1 MVDCELVVDQ
11 VDIAVRQFRAVVSK
25 KLGERHPLAVHLP
38 CLELPEGNLA
48 VPRIPLDSE
57 LEVGIPHAGSQESAR
72 FFGPDMPVII
82 DMFNGLPGTVEH
94 FGYSAPS
101 QRADR
106 APSPILGRKPAPQP
120 LILGLGERRDDIAR
134 TANGASTE
142 VPAVFFDFKNM
153 NRC

>member
-1 MVDCELVVDQ
+1 
-11 VDIAVRQFRAVVSK
+11 
-25 KLGERHPLAVHLP
+25 VHLS
-38 CLELPEGNLA
+38 CLELPKGNLA

-57 LEVGIPHAGSQESAR
+57 LEVRIPQAGSQETAR

-82 DMFNGLPGTVEH
+82 DTINGLSGTVEH

-106 APSPILGRKPAPQP
+106 ATSPILGRKPAPHP

-134 TANGASTE
+134 TANSA
-142 VPAVFFDFKNM
+142 
-153 NRC
+153 